1 MNIFFKQA
9 MRKPIFTI
17 LMTILL
23 SLSIALTSIG
33 FAAWNGAK
41 RQQEDIFNTYTT
53 IAVPVQIDLKTI
65 SNDEFN
71 VEVEKIGTA
80 LQNQMR
86 ADWAAQEAPQ
96 LTMIDRRCLL
106 SAHVPG
112 SKSISSS
119 RMDPVEYNIVFDSEC
134 YNLSVF
140 ALRCETIRDW
150 TAEGVLFYHATFS
163 VEEAVSLSDAYDC
176 FPAPDKVQIISDL
189 READGK
195 MLFEAGKTYLVFGQ
209 YQDYPVYREGSGYAQ
224 NTGGIRAF
232 IPFPELSSNSSREPS
247 YLEMGYENG
256 QIYHYLA
263 QGELEWA
270 REYTGTVEEFLAG
283 EDASVWNEQI
293 LPICKINQESSAV
306 VLTDSI
312 QSMYSFNTGDTSLL
326 SGRFFT
332 EEEYK
337 TGREVCI
344 ISAAFA
350 EVNDL
355 TLGDTVE
362 LDYYNSG
369 HREYTNGAS
378 ANSKFATADPGP
390 FRQRNCM
397 TPDTSIGVCK
407 EYTIVGIYTGP
418 RFIFGSYY
426 FNADTIFV
434 PKASVP
440 NAEEYESPTNS
451 LLNSFI
457 LNNGSADE
465 FEAYMLEQG
474 YGGQFLYYDQDF
486 TSMQESLDALATNAM
501 RLMMVG
507 IGAFVLVCA
516 LFLFLNFR
524 RMGAA
529 ILGVRRLGRAAGKVF
544 AEVFAVLVAQELVAI
559 VIGTGMASLLF
570 DTVTVRVLSSVL
582 TLDGDAIMAASAG
595 AFAVLAITSAVAAAF
610 AANGKLMKAK

>member
-9 MRKPIFTI
+9 MRKPVFTI

-41 RQQEDIFNTYTT
+41 RQQEDIISAYTT
-53 IAVPVQIDLKTI
+53 IAVPLQIDLKTMTI
-65 SNDEFN
+65 DD
-71 VEVEKIGTA
+71 IGTA
-80 LQNQMR
+80 MQNQMR
-86 ADWAAQEAPQ
+86 ADRAAQEAPQ
-96 LTMIDRRCLL
+96 LAMIDRRCLL

-119 RMDPVEYNIVFDSEC
+119 RMDPVEYNVVFDGEC

-140 ALRCETIRDW
+140 ALRCETIRDR
-150 TAEGVLFYHATFS
+150 TAEGVLFYNATFS
-163 VEEAVSLSDAYDC
+163 VEEVVSLSDAYDC
-176 FPAPDKVQIISDL
+176 FPAPDKVQIYTDL
-189 READGK
+189 REANGE

-209 YQDYPVYREGSGYAQ
+209 YEDYPVYRDGSGYAQ
-224 NTGGIRAF
+224 NTGGSRSIT
-232 IPFPELSSNSSREPS
+232 PFPELDSNCFGEPS
-247 YLEMGYENG
+247 SLEMGYQNG
-256 QIYHYLA
+256 QSYHYLA
-263 QGELEWA
+263 EGELEWV

-293 LPICKINQESSAV
+293 LPICEINQQSSAV

-332 EEEYK
+332 EKEYK
-337 TGREVCI
+337 TGSEVCI
-344 ISAAFA
+344 ISAAYA
-350 EVNDL
+350 EVNEL
-355 TLGDTVE
+355 QLGDTVE

-369 HREYTNGAS
+369 YINFTNGAV
-378 ANSKFATADPGP
+378 ANSLYTAPDPGP
-390 FRQRNCM
+390 FRQRKCM

-440 NAEEYESPTNS
+440 NAEEYESSTNS
-451 LLNSFI
+451 LLNSFV
-457 LNNGSADE
+457 LKNGSADE
-465 FEAYMLEQG
+465 FEEYMLEQG

-524 RMGAA
+524 RMKTT
-529 ILGVRRLGRAAGKVF
+529 ILGVRRLGRASKAVF
-544 AEVFAVLVAQELVAI
+544 GEIFAVLIALEIFAI
-559 VIGTGMASLLF
+559 ALGNGMAALLF

-582 TLDGDAIMAASAG
+582 TLDGGAIAAASAG
-595 AFAVLAITSAVAAAF
+595 MFVLQAIASAIAAAF
-610 AANGKLMKAK
+610 AVNGKLMKAK